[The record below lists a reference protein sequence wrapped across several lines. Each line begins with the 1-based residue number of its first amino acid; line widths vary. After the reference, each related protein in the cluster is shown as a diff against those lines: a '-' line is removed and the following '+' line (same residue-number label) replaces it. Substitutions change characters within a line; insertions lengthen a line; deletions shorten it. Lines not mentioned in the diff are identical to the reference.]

1 LRTIVV
7 GYDGSEESSD
17 ALALGAALADGLGC
31 SLVVAVIDE
40 FHVFVGAPVAGA
52 ERAAYLKE
60 TIERAGLEL
69 GDREFEAETMCGSV
83 PECLELIAERAG
95 GDLLVI
101 GSTHRG
107 ELGRVVPGG
116 VGDRLTAGSPCS
128 VAVAPRG
135 YAENRPPRLGRV
147 AVGFDGEEE
156 SREAVRIACDIT
168 QELGA
173 SLHLLSVA
181 PAPLE
186 VLTGI
191 SWGSKSPYLS
201 FLHEQLNG
209 ELDRASACLPADF
222 EFTGEVLDGNP
233 ADVIR
238 EKSADVD
245 LLVLGSRGYGPLRR
259 VFLGSVS
266 SKVLNGSRCPVLVT
280 PRSARKPRAV
290 ETNSAPAGAG
300 G

>member
-7 GYDGSEESSD
+7 GYDGSEASSD
-17 ALALGAALADGLGC
+17 ALALGVALVDGLGG

-40 FHVFVGAPVAGA
+40 FHVFAGAPPAGA
-52 ERAAYLKE
+52 ERAAYLRE
-60 TIERAGLEL
+60 TLERASMEL
-69 GDREFEAETMCGSV
+69 GGREFRGETMCGSV

-107 ELGRVVPGG
+107 EAGRVVLGS
-116 VGDRLTAGSPCS
+116 VGDRLLAGSPCA
-128 VAVAPRG
+128 VAVAPSG
-135 YAENRPPRLGRV
+135 YAQSRPDHLHRV
-147 AVGFDGEEE
+147 GVGFDGEEE
-156 SREAVRIACDIT
+156 SREAVRVACDT
-168 QELGA
+168 AVDLGCEL
-173 SLHLLSVA
+173 LLLAVA
-181 PAPLE
+181 PTPVE

-201 FLHEQLNG
+201 FLHEQLND
-209 ELDRASACLPADF
+209 ELGKASAGLPTNFRFA
-222 EFTGEVLDGNP
+222 GEVLDGNP
-233 ADVIR
+233 SDVLR

-266 SKVLNGSRCPVLVT
+266 SKVLHGSQCPVLIT
-280 PRSARKPRAV
+280 PRSARGSRV
-290 ETNSAPAGAG
+290 ETS
-300 G
+300 